1 MTWLAWAV
9 AAWLFL
15 CGCWGLATSRDLLHG
30 IVCLLVCQSST
41 YVLFLAVGYR
51 HGATAPV
58 FGDTSTSTPVVDP
71 VVQALL
77 LTDIVV
83 GAVVT
88 AMLLALA
95 VQVRRRHGT
104 VDPDELRELH
114 G

>member
-1 MTWLAWAV
+1 VTWLPWAV

-15 CGCWGLATSRDLLHG
+15 VGCCGLATSRNLLHG
-30 IVCLLVCQSST
+30 IICLSVCQSST
-41 YVLFLAVGYR
+41 YVLLLAVGYR
-51 HGATAPV
+51 HDASAPV
-58 FGDTSTSTPVVDP
+58 FSDTSTSTTVVDP
-71 VVQALL
+71 VVQALV
-77 LTDIVV
+77 LTDVVV

-104 VDPDELRELH
+104 VDPDELRELQ